1 MFSNAILNDFF
12 KVFAHHD
19 VLKSSIRR
27 KLWDTILQETPPLT
41 EDLLDK
47 MIAIVHRTLESVKLV
62 ADSKQ
67 VQAMSKGVVARK
79 EEVWARKMGTVA
91 VIAGSSACIIVGVLA
106 APVVIGVMTG
116 TAAATAATVVA
127 VSGAGFVNVGAKV
140 TMSIWK
146 KGLADTKTISA
157 DQFGQTR
164 TNNHSSF
171 YLLCYN

>member
-91 VIAGSSACIIVGVLA
+91 VIAGSSTCIIVGVLA
-106 APVVIGVMTG
+106 APFIITAMTG
-116 TAAATAATVVA
+116 GVATAATVVA

-140 TMSIWK
+140 TMSLWK